1 MNQTPRPWLKPL
13 VDFGPLAVFLLLY
26 WQYNLFAATGG
37 LMVAVILGLALSYGL
52 ERTVPIMP
60 LVTAG
65 LVLVFGGLTL
75 WLDDERFIKMK
86 PTIVQ
91 GLFALVMFG
100 GLLFNRPVL
109 KPLFGHSWQLKD
121 DGWRKLTLRFGVF
134 FVVSGILNEFVWRT
148 QSTDVWVN
156 FKVFG
161 LMGLTFIF
169 IMTQVPMIKRYQI
182 VPDENDSSE
191 NKN

>member
-1 MNQTPRPWLKPL
+1 MNHTSRPWLKPL

-26 WQYNLFAATGG
+26 WQYNLFTATGG
-37 LMVAVILGLALSYGL
+37 LMVAVTLGLALSYGL

-91 GLFALVMFG
+91 AIFAAILLGGLVFNKPLLKRVMGTAWPMDDAGWRILTRNFGWFFLVMA
-100 GLLFNRPVL
+100 
-109 KPLFGHSWQLKD
+109 
-121 DGWRKLTLRFGVF
+121 
-134 FVVSGILNEFVWRT
+134 VVNEIVWRT
-148 QSTDVWVN
+148 QTESFWVN

-161 LMGLTFIF
+161 IMALTLLFSLS
-169 IMTQVPMIKRYQI
+169 QVPVLNRHRLER
-182 VPDENDSSE
+182 VEE
-191 NKN
+191 